1 MVFLASK
8 EDAVIDI
15 IDTEDKEMKLGNLV
29 SIDIVFTF
37 MDKQQSVVPLTPFQG
52 AFLVQ
57 MMGFVMDKERNGL
70 AHYTDADLNQLYK
83 LLSPEEFDE
92 LVKKESLF
100 MTNP

>member
-1 MVFLASK
+1 MVFLAFK

-15 IDTEDKEMKLGNLV
+15 IDTEDKETKLGNLA

-37 MDKQQSVVPLTPFQG
+37 MDKQQAVVPLTPFQG

-57 MMGFVMDKERNGL
+57 MMGFVMDKERNSL
-70 AHYTDADLNQLYK
+70 VHYTDADLNQLYK